1 MSVGVS
7 HILKRGCVINQIV
20 VRHVL
25 EFITDFHGEPKS
37 RERGARA
44 FSQSSS
50 LGHPQ
55 GGIAS

>member
-25 EFITDFHGEPKS
+25 ELITDIHEEPRS

-44 FSQSSS
+44 SSQSSS
-50 LGHPQ
+50 LGHRQ
-55 GGIAS
+55 GGRVS

>member
-1 MSVGVS
+1 MSVGLS
-7 HILKRGCVINQIV
+7 HILKQDFVINQIV
-20 VRHVL
+20 VRNVL
-25 EFITDFHGEPKS
+25 ELITDIHGEPRS

-44 FSQSSS
+44 SSQSSS

>member
-7 HILKRGCVINQIV
+7 HILKQGCVINQIV

-25 EFITDFHGEPKS
+25 EFITDFHEEPKS

-44 FSQSSS
+44 SYQSSS
-50 LGHPQ
+50 LGYPQ
-55 GGIAS
+55 GGRVS